1 MRIAVMGYGVTGRA
15 AVRYCLSRGAVVM
28 VSDSKNAE
36 DLKREHG
43 SYFEQ
48 HGISYEGGGHTARFL
63 SKADA
68 IIISPGISLLEE
80 VVAELAELDIPL
92 WGEMQVVAP
101 ELTKKIIA
109 VTGTNGKT
117 TVTELI
123 GHILANAGLKVFT
136 GGNLGTPLFDYLLD
150 PYEVDLFV
158 LELSSFQLE
167 SAGEFAPD
175 IAVLTNVSPDHLDW
189 HGGMA
194 AYVRAKSRIFAN
206 QQASNIAILNGDDRI
221 CRDLEP
227 LIAAGVLTFG
237 QSADNHAL
245 IGDERVT
252 VKQGQDIEVFDLS
265 SSGLADGVGTKNS
278 AAAILAVLQLGLSP
292 EQIREGLN
300 SFEIKPHR
308 MQKVIELNGVTFIN
322 DSKAT
327 NTGAVEAALTGL
339 SGGVTLIAGGKDKGE
354 DYSMLRNTISEKV
367 DHLILIGETTAVM
380 ARDFRGCC
388 TISCCDSIEDAV
400 RRAWEMAKPGDTVLL
415 SPACA
420 SFDMFNSYIHRG
432 ERFIEVVKELAEKTD
447 PDLDGQER
455 LVSNGW

>member
-28 VSDSKNAE
+28 VSDAKNE
-36 DLKREHG
+36 QELKREYG
-43 SYFEQ
+43 NYFDQ
-48 HGISYEGGGHTARFL
+48 HGISYEGGGHTTRFL

-80 VVAELAELDIPL
+80 VVAELMEQDIPL

-101 ELTKKIIA
+101 ELNKTIIA
-109 VTGTNGKT
+109 VTGTNGKS

-123 GHILANAGLKVFT
+123 GHLLTNAGLKVFT

-167 SAGEFAPD
+167 SSGEFAPD
-175 IAVLTNVSPDHLDW
+175 IALLTNISPDHLDW
-189 HGGMA
+189 HGGMD
-194 AYVRAKSRIFAN
+194 AYVRAKARIFAN
-206 QQASNIAILNGDDRI
+206 QHASDVAILNGDDTI
-221 CRDLEP
+221 CRELEP
-227 LIAAGVLTFG
+227 QISAGVLTFG
-237 QSADNHAL
+237 KSDDNHAL
-245 IGDERVT
+245 IGDGSVT
-252 VKQGQDIEVFDLS
+252 VKREANVELFDLS
-265 SSGLADGVGTKNS
+265 SSRLADGVGTQNS
-278 AAAILAVLQLGLSP
+278 AAAILAVLQVGLTP
-292 EQIREGLN
+292 EQIREGLS

-308 MQKVIELNGVTFIN
+308 MQTIIELDGVTFIN

-327 NTGAVEAALTGL
+327 NTGAVEAALNGL

-354 DYSMLRNTISEKV
+354 DYSMLKNAVSEKV
-367 DHLILIGETTAVM
+367 DHLILIGESTAVM
-380 ARDFRGCC
+380 AKDFKGCC
-388 TISCCDSIEDAV
+388 PISCCDSIEDAV
-400 RRAWEMAKPGDTVLL
+400 RRAHHMAKPGGTVLL

-420 SFDMFNSYIHRG
+420 SFDMFDSYIHRG
-432 ERFIEVVKELAEKTD
+432 ESFAEAVRALAEKAD
-447 PDLDGQER
+447 ADMDGDER